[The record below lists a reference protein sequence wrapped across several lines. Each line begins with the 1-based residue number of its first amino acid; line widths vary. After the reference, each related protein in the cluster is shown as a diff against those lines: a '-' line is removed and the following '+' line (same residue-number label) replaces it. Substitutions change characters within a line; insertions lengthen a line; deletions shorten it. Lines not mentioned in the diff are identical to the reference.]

1 MAAKRIGFIGLG
13 AMGMGMAKQ
22 LLGAGHAVT
31 GFDLRAD
38 ALDALVAAGGS
49 KATSPAEAARGAEL
63 VILMVVSA
71 EQVEDVLYGGGG
83 VAAAL
88 DPGTTIVCSATV
100 PPAFARAL
108 GERLAADGLHLLDA
122 PVSGGSI
129 GAEGGTLTIM
139 ASGAP
144 EAFAAADSV
153 LSACARTVF
162 RLGDTPG
169 AGSAVKIVN
178 QLMAGVNLVVAAEGM
193 AFGVAS
199 GADPRALL
207 EIVGQ
212 SAGGSWMLSNRGPHM
227 VEGDYTPLSA
237 MTIWK
242 KDLGIVLDTAR
253 EIGMPTPMT
262 AAAYQIVLRGLAAG
276 LGGLDDA
283 AYVKLYEQDAGIS
296 VASPVKANSPT

>member
-13 AMGMGMAKQ
+13 AMGMGMAKR

-31 GFDLRAD
+31 GFDLREE
-38 ALDALVAAGGS
+38 ALDRLAAAGGT
-49 KATSPAEAARGAEL
+49 KAQTPAEAAGGAEL
-63 VILMVVSA
+63 VFLMVVNA
-71 EQVEDVLYGGGG
+71 AQVEDVLYGAGN

-88 DPGTTIVCSATV
+88 ERGTTVVCSATV

-108 GERLAADGLHLLDA
+108 GRRMADAGLHLLDA
-122 PVSGGSI
+122 PVSGGSV

-144 EAFAAADSV
+144 EAFAAADEP
-153 LSACARTVF
+153 LAACARTVF
-162 RLGDTPG
+162 RLGDAPG

-199 GADPRALL
+199 GADPKTLL

-212 SAGGSWMLSNRGPHM
+212 SAGGSWMLNNRGPHM
-227 VEGDYTPLSA
+227 IEGDYTPLSA
-237 MTIWK
+237 MTIWQ

-253 EIGMPTPMT
+253 ELGMPTPMT
-262 AAAYQIVLRGLAAG
+262 SAAYQIVLRGIAAG

-296 VASPVKANSPT
+296 VSAPEAQKS